1 LIYIK
6 SEDVFLSSTRRGRER
21 RRKRDR
27 GRERERERER
37 GRRGVG
43 NDVVTL

>member
-27 GRERERERER
+27 GRERERER